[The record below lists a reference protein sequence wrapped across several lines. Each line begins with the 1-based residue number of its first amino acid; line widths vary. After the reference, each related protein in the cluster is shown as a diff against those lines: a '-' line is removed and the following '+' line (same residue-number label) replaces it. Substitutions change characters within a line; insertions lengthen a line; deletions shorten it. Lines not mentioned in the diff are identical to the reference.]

1 MLLKQL
7 ELVGFKSFVSKTTL
21 DFPAGIT
28 AIVGP
33 NGSGKSN
40 VIDALRWLLGEREA
54 KNIRGAKAEDLIFAG
69 TPERPRVGMAQATIV
84 FDNSTR
90 FFPIDYTEIAITRK
104 ISRDGTSEYLLN
116 GSEVRLKDII
126 DFFAKARLGT
136 KGFSIINQGSSDLF
150 VRASQEERREMIEE
164 VLGLRQYQLKKHEAQ
179 NKLKNTKINLDKVEA
194 MVQEILPHLRLLRR
208 QTTRWEKHA
217 EVEKELRTLE
227 ENYFSGRLGVIES
240 DFSAIEPQIQ
250 KINQEVGI
258 KNQELRKLQ
267 EELHKVE
274 KAQPSDD
281 KGFNDFKKQQSD
293 VLNRKSLLQKEL
305 GRLEAQMEFL
315 AAQPKSEIKAAE
327 AVKLLEEVKGAIGAV
342 LNEGDFGA
350 VKSLLQKL
358 IKRIDD
364 SLQADNSGR
373 DEKIAELDSA
383 KKKAMADIQTVDADL
398 NKLREA
404 ESHLND
410 TLKQFTGTFRR
421 AFELVEQKKDEMARL
436 DTEKNKI
443 LFERER
449 VEIRRKEL
457 ENLAMQSGRRLHEFS
472 SQRGSASGGKT
483 SDFAEMEKRMFKLRA
498 ELAGIGDLDPA
509 LVKEAQETE
518 SRYNFLSAQNEDLKK
533 ASADLALLINDLDEK
548 IHGEFNSALK
558 SINEEF
564 NKYFKLLFDGGSAK
578 LTLVKKEKKIIS
590 EAEEAM
596 VEDLPAGRQGAAERE
611 EDHKFDHGG
620 IEMGIS
626 IPRKKISGLEML
638 SGGEKALVSV
648 AVLFALISVSPP
660 PFLVLDEVDAA
671 LDERNARKFAEL
683 VKDFSSKT
691 QFIIVT
697 HNRATMESADIM
709 YGVTMGSDG
718 TSRLLSVKL
727 E

>member
-54 KNIRGAKAEDLIFAG
+54 KNIRGAKAEDLIFSG

-90 FFPIDYTEIAITRK
+90 FFPVDYTEIAITRK

-136 KGFSIINQGSSDLF
+136 KGLSIINQGSSDLF

-164 VLGLRQYQLKKHEAQ
+164 ILGLRQYQLKKHEAQ

-208 QTTRWEKHA
+208 QTARWEKHA
-217 EVEKELRTLE
+217 EVEKELRALE
-227 ENYFSGRLGVIES
+227 ENYFSGKLGDIEA

-250 KINQEVGI
+250 KLNQEVGI
-258 KNQELRKLQ
+258 KNQELRKLH
-267 EELHKVE
+267 EDLAKVE
-274 KAQPSDD
+274 KSQPSGD

-293 VLNRKSLLQKEL
+293 VFNRKSLLQKEL

-315 AAQPKSEIKAAE
+315 AAQPKSEIKATE
-327 AVKLLEEVKGAIGAV
+327 AVKLLEEVKGAIGVV

-350 VKSLLQKL
+350 VKQLLQKL

-373 DEKIAELDSA
+373 DEKIVDLDKA
-383 KKKAMADIQTVDADL
+383 KKKAMADIQAVDSDL

-404 ESHLND
+404 ESQLND
-410 TLKQFTGTFRR
+410 TLKQFTGTFRK
-421 AFELVEQKKDEMARL
+421 AFELVEQKKDEIARL
-436 DTEKNKI
+436 ETEKNKI

-457 ENLAMQSGRRLHEFS
+457 ENLAMQSGRKLSEFDGVL
-472 SQRGSASGGKT
+472 RRASGQFSRSELAKI
-483 SDFAEMEKRMFKLRA
+483 DFAETEKRMFKLRA

-533 ASADLALLINDLDEK
+533 ASADLAVLINDLDEK
-548 IHGEFNSALK
+548 IHSEFNSALK
-558 SINEEF
+558 SINGEF
-564 NKYFKLLFDGGSAK
+564 NKYFKLLFGGGSAK
-578 LTLVKKEKKIIS
+578 LTLVKKEKKSIKI
-590 EAEEAM
+590 
-596 VEDLPAGRQGAAERE
+596 GRASCRER
-611 EDHKFDHGG
+611 
-620 IEMGIS
+620 
-626 IPRKKISGLEML
+626 
-638 SGGEKALVSV
+638 V
-648 AVLFALISVSPP
+648 
-660 PFLVLDEVDAA
+660 
-671 LDERNARKFAEL
+671 
-683 VKDFSSKT
+683 
-691 QFIIVT
+691 
-697 HNRATMESADIM
+697 
-709 YGVTMGSDG
+709 
-718 TSRLLSVKL
+718 
-727 E
+727 